1 MHPDLGGYWHR
12 TGRIDHLAARAE
24 NLLAG
29 EDRRNWPSLVAHNL
43 GEVRRTVVAEVD
55 ILGGRSLEEGPAG
68 DNLGRNW
75 EDIGCMG
82 LT

>member
-12 TGRIDHLAARAE
+12 TGRIDHLAGRAE
-24 NLLAG
+24 SLPVE
-29 EDRRNWPSLVAHNL
+29 EDRTNSPSPVDHNL

-55 ILGGRSLEEGPAG
+55 ILGGRSLEEGPVG
-68 DNLGRNW
+68 DDLGRNW
-75 EDIGCMG
+75 EGIGCKG